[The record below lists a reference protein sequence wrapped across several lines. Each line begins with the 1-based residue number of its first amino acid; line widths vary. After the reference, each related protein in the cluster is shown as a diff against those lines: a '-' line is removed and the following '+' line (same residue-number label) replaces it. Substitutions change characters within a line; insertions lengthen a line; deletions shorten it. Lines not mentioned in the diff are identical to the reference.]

1 MTRAYSSEAGVV
13 RLYQHFLRL
22 YPAEFRDEYRRELS
36 LAFLDR
42 WREQKSSAVGL
53 LFVLSHAIFGIFYQ
67 APKEHYHVIL
77 QDLRYALRIFRK
89 DPLVTLAAI
98 LILALGIGSTTLVFS
113 LANGL
118 LLRPLPYPQPERIIA
133 VTESSPNDPVET
145 KQIAFPNYFDM
156 RARDRLLDDIG
167 VYASDESALRGD
179 GPAEHVPSARL
190 TDGVFRVLGVE
201 PVLGRVISREDD
213 LPNGPKVVVIGEEL
227 WQRRYGRDPQIIGKT
242 LQIDDSRW
250 SVIGVMPAGF
260 HFPDRAELWLPIQM
274 DPAKAPR
281 TDYFLRAVA
290 RLKPGISVEQA
301 GSELESLLEQIHRE
315 NPATS
320 NNWVA
325 RAIPIRE
332 FVAGSYSKAAFTL
345 LVAVALLLLIA
356 CANVCNLL
364 LVKASARVREIA
376 VRTALGATRRRLLR
390 QLVTESL
397 LLGLAGGALGVVLAY
412 AGIPAL
418 LSLIPVDLPRWMNF
432 APDFRVLG
440 FAVAVSL
447 LTTLTFGIIPAFG
460 SFHADLADSLK
471 EGGRGGTSGMRS
483 KLMRHGLVVGE
494 VALSVILLAGAG
506 LMIRSFLAL
515 RGQNLGYRPENVLTV
530 NIDYPDSRYK
540 DGAPAR
546 ALLRRLTEEVSSL
559 PGVTSTAFSSGAPL
573 NDGWGRIFTVEGHP
587 LDLKDMSFINHVVV
601 TPGYFHTLA
610 ISLLQGRDFTEDD
623 FDSPRVVVVSES
635 FAKKNW
641 PSEIPVGK
649 RIRFGPPKNNEPWHT
664 VVGVVADSKHGEYK
678 GADRASVYLPYSSEL
693 TPNVLLIRTTGDPLQ
708 IQQSLR
714 TRVAGFD
721 PDIVVSHVLSL
732 EQIIERVS
740 WQDRFLTILFTA
752 FAALALLL
760 AAVGLYATIS
770 YTVSLNTHEIGIR
783 MALGASASRVRTMI
797 LRQGMSL
804 AAVGLVLGIGV
815 AFALARALKSQLYAI
830 SPSDP
835 ATYAAVPLLLLL
847 VAALAAFLPAH
858 RATRVDPV
866 IALRHE

>member
-390 QLVTESL
+390 QLITESL
-397 LLGLAGGALGVVLAY
+397 LLGIAGGALGVLLAY

-418 LSLIPVDLPRWMNF
+418 LSLIPVNLPLWMNF
-432 APDFRVLG
+432 SPDLRVLG

-447 LTTLTFGIIPAFG
+447 LTTLGFGIIPAFG
-460 SFHADLADSLK
+460 SFHADLTDSLK
-471 EGGRGGTSGMRS
+471 EGGRGGTSGARS
-483 KLMRHGLVVGE
+483 KFMRHGLVIGE

-515 RGQNLGYRPENVLTV
+515 RMQDLGFHPENVLSTSLDWPE
-530 NIDYPDSRYK
+530 IRYH
-540 DGAPAR
+540 DGPSAR
-546 ALLRRLTEEVSSL
+546 ALLTRLTQEVSSL
-559 PGVTSTAFSSGAPL
+559 PGVISTSFSSGAPL
-573 NDGWGRIFTVEGHP
+573 DDGWGRLFSVEGHP
-587 LDLKDMSFINHVVV
+587 LDLKDMTFINHIVV

-610 ISLLQGRDFTEDD
+610 IPLLQGRDFTEND
-623 FDSPRVVVVSES
+623 FDTPHIVIVSET
-635 FAKKNW
+635 FAKQNW
-641 PSEIPVGK
+641 PNESPLGK
-649 RIRFGPPKNNEPWHT
+649 RLRFGPPKNNEPWHT
-664 VVGVVADSKHGEYK
+664 VVGVVADSKYGQYK
-678 GADRASVYLPYSSEL
+678 GADRDSVYLPYNSEI
-693 TPNVLLIRTTGDPLQ
+693 TPGALLVRTTGDPLQ
-708 IQQSLR
+708 LHQALR
-714 TRVAGFD
+714 SRIVALD
-721 PDIVVSHVLSL
+721 HDIVVSRVFSL
-732 EQIIERVS
+732 EQIIARVS

-770 YTVSLNTHEIGIR
+770 YTVSLSTHEIGIR
-783 MALGASASRVRTMI
+783 MALGASVSRVRAMI
-797 LRQGMSL
+797 LRQGMTL
-804 AAVGLVLGIGV
+804 ATAGLLIGIVV
-815 AFALARALKSQLYAI
+815 AFALARLLKTQLYQI
-830 SPSDP
+830 SPNDP
-835 ATYAAVPLLLLL
+835 ATYIAVPIVLIL
-847 VAALAAFLPAH
+847 VAGLAAFLPTR

-866 IALRHE
+866 VALRHE